1 MPKIPALFLTL
12 MLAVPT
18 LCFAQ
23 NNGLNSLPQVPAHL
37 ASQDPNACWSG
48 AAQYHGVD
56 LWLLYSIALVE
67 SNMNPKVIGR
77 NKNGSLD
84 LGMMQINTIWLNDLA
99 RYGINSTQLMDGC
112 TSVYVGA
119 WILAKNFR
127 TYGNTWRAIGAY
139 NSGTP
144 AIGYNY
150 AKKVYAT
157 HHKLTGVPTTYFNQS
172 NNQAILSKIS
182 K

>member
-1 MPKIPALFLTL
+1 MILTLALLATSLPAL
-12 MLAVPT
+12 
-18 LCFAQ
+18 AQ
-23 NNGLNSLPQVPAHL
+23 DSSAPAGQQWPPQATN
-37 ASQDPNACWSG
+37 QDPNACWRG

-67 SNMNPKVIGR
+67 SNMNPRQIGR

-84 LGMMQINTIWLNDLA
+84 LGMMQINTIWLNELG
-99 RYGINSTQLMDGC
+99 RYGITSQHLMDGC

-119 WILAKNFR
+119 WIMSKNFR
-127 TYGNTWRAIGAY
+127 TYGHTWRAIGAY

-150 AKKVYAT
+150 ARKVYAT
-157 HHKLTGVPTTYFNQS
+157 HHKLTGLPTTYVDLAGAQS
-172 NNQAILSKIS
+172 LAQAALK